1 MCLNIFC
8 VNNDLT
14 MSRRTRIVRV
24 AVLGALTIAP
34 SMAAA
39 DATGTDGPVV
49 VANNNADRAGVTADR
64 TVTVRLRAAKGRW
77 QPEGPGRPTLTID
90 AFGEEGKPLMVPG
103 PLVRVREGT
112 TLAFSIRNSLDASL
126 RVHGL
131 CTRDGG
137 ACSPLDIGS
146 GETRS
151 VRFVAGRAGTYH
163 YWATS
168 MGARMP
174 FRELAGALIVD
185 PPDRIAEADRI
196 FVITEW
202 NSFTTDQLREVMTA
216 DEPSA
221 RFLALQPAFTFVI
234 NGLSW
239 PATERLTYRRG
250 EVVHWRVINLSSQSH
265 PMHLHGFYFRV
276 MRAGDGLRDDPV
288 DEGRGRSVVTHVL
301 PPGGTLSLEWTPERE
316 GNWLFHCH
324 IMAHISLDRRLDVGI
339 PAAERHPTHGDAHL
353 APSDQS
359 LGMAGMVM
367 GITVL
372 PSATHRP
379 PSTPSPS
386 ARQVIMAIRHAAG
399 GSPAIGIALNDGPTA
414 DPGAPVISPGP
425 PLVLTRGEPIEIAV
439 INRLDE
445 STSIHWHGLEI
456 DSYYD
461 GVHGWSGIPTRTA
474 PIIEPGGRF
483 VARFTPPRAGTFIY
497 HTHLHD
503 YRQLSSGLYGALI
516 VTEPGHAFDP
526 TIDHVVVLGRRQ
538 ASVASS
544 VLADADSLVVNGE
557 RTPRWTWRSGSR
569 HRVRL
574 VNITPDDILAVSLR
588 KGDAP
593 VVWRPLLKDGVA
605 TAAAADQGNPATVTI
620 AVGETYDFEVDLPPG
635 RGTLWLDV
643 RSTNGKWQAQGQ
655 VLMK

>member
-1 MCLNIFC
+1 
-8 VNNDLT
+8 
-14 MSRRTRIVRV
+14 
-24 AVLGALTIAP
+24 
-34 SMAAA
+34 
-39 DATGTDGPVV
+39 
-49 VANNNADRAGVTADR
+49 
-64 TVTVRLRAAKGRW
+64 
-77 QPEGPGRPTLTID
+77 
-90 AFGEEGKPLMVPG
+90 
-103 PLVRVREGT
+103 
-112 TLAFSIRNSLDASL
+112 
-126 RVHGL
+126 
-131 CTRDGG
+131 
-137 ACSPLDIGS
+137 
-146 GETRS
+146 
-151 VRFVAGRAGTYH
+151 
-163 YWATS
+163 

-174 FRELAGALIVD
+174 FRELAGALVVD
-185 PPDRIAEADRI
+185 PLGGATEADRI

-202 NSFTTDQLREVMTA
+202 NSFTANQLHEVMTA
-216 DEPSA
+216 DEPGA

-276 MRAGDGLRDDPV
+276 KRAGDGLHDDPV
-288 DEGRGRSVVTHVL
+288 DDGRGRSVVTHLL
-301 PPGGTLSLEWTPERE
+301 PAGGTLSLEWTPERE

-324 IMAHISLDRRLDVGI
+324 VMAHVSLARRLDAGTH
-339 PAAERHPTHGDAHL
+339 AAEADATHRDSHHTS
-353 APSDQS
+353 SDRS

-372 PSATHRP
+372 PSAAVGLP
-379 PSTPSPS
+379 ASMPSLPT
-386 ARQVIMAIRHAAG
+386 RHVTMAIRRADDALSG
-399 GSPAIGIALNDGPTA
+399 GIATGMALNDGPTA
-414 DPGAPVISPGP
+414 DPDAPVVSPGP
-425 PLVLTRGEPIEIAV
+425 PLVLTRGEPTEITV
-439 INRLDE
+439 INRLE
-445 STSIHWHGLEI
+445 EPTSIHWHGLEI

-461 GVHGWSGIPTRTA
+461 GVHGWSGTPTRTA

-483 VARFTPPRAGTFIY
+483 AARLTPPRAGTFIY

-526 TIDHVVVLGRRQ
+526 NVDHVVVLGRRQ

-557 RTPRWTWRSGSR
+557 RMPRWMWRSGRR
-569 HRVRL
+569 HRLRL

-588 KGDAP
+588 NGDAP
-593 VVWRPLLKDGVA
+593 VLWRPLLKDGA
-605 TAAAADQGNPATVTI
+605 PTSAELNQDTAATVTI
-620 AVGETYDFEVDLPPG
+620 AVGETYDFEVNVPPG

-655 VLMK
+655 VIVK